1 MGLFVFSTLRESFLK
16 DAVESDALTTLS
28 SLITLMEQMEKNEV
42 RSEYHLRLVFSNV
55 ANTVLLCFNLHEL
68 QADFIPL
75 NYCLSDLQWLGAGP
89 WRLHGDSLCFP
100 AGCSCSLQTVLQYL
114 QWLRVL

>member
-89 WRLHGDSLCFP
+89 
-100 AGCSCSLQTVLQYL
+100 
-114 QWLRVL
+114 